1 MSDSNTNSTEPNHL
15 ILKSPLFVFILLVGV
30 GFSRYLPMDHS
41 GFFNFSPTLA
51 IFLIAGAY
59 LRGTWA
65 WAAPLCA
72 IFVSDLFLNA
82 SYGMNW
88 FEPFMLVTILCYLL
102 VFGLG
107 KWMGP
112 TNKLGLLTGSALSSA
127 FLFYLI
133 TCTFSWAANPAYIKS
148 ISGLAQA
155 LTVGEPGYAP
165 AYLFLRNSLL
175 STLFFSL
182 LFRWAISI
190 RSYPAMKENPHS
202 ATT

>member
-1 MSDSNTNSTEPNHL
+1 MSDSNTNSTEPHHL
-15 ILKSPLFVFILLVGV
+15 ILKSPLFVFTLLVVVGV
-30 GFSRYLPMDHS
+30 SRYLPLDHS
-41 GFFNFSPTLA
+41 GLFNFSPTPA

-59 LRGTWA
+59 LRGSWA

-88 FEPFMLVTILCYLL
+88 LEPFMLVTILSYLL

-112 TNKLGLLTGSALSSA
+112 THKFSSLAGSALASA
-127 FLFYLI
+127 LLFYLI
-133 TCTFSWAANPAYIKS
+133 TCTFSWAANPAYIKNA
-148 ISGLAQA
+148 SGLLQA
-155 LTVGEPGYAP
+155 LTLGEPGYAP

-182 LFRWAISI
+182 FFRWVISI
-190 RSYPAMKENPHS
+190 RPHPARKQTTRS

>member
-15 ILKSPLFVFILLVGV
+15 ILKSPLFVFTLLVLV
-30 GFSRYLPMDHS
+30 GFSRYLPLDHS
-41 GFFNFSPTLA
+41 GLFNFSPTLA

-59 LRGTWA
+59 LRGTWS

-88 FEPFMLVTILCYLL
+88 LEPFMLVTILSYLL

-107 KWMGP
+107 KRMGP
-112 TNKLGLLTGSALSSA
+112 THKIGSLTGGALSSA
-127 FLFYLI
+127 LLFYLI
-133 TCTFSWAANPAYIKS
+133 TCTFSWAANPAYVKTS
-148 ISGLAQA
+148 SGLLQA
-155 LTVGEPGYAP
+155 LTLGEPGYAP
-165 AYLFLRNSLL
+165 AYLFLRNSLF
-175 STLFFSL
+175 STLLFSL
-182 LFRWAISI
+182 FFRWAISL
-190 RSYPAMKENPHS
+190 RPHPALKETTRS

>member
-1 MSDSNTNSTEPNHL
+1 MSDSNTNSTEPHHL
-15 ILKSPLFVFILLVGV
+15 ILKSPLFVFTLLVVVGV
-30 GFSRYLPMDHS
+30 SRYLPLDHS
-41 GFFNFSPTLA
+41 GLFNFSPTLA

-59 LRGTWA
+59 LRGSWA

-88 FEPFMLVTILCYLL
+88 LEPFMLVTILSYLL

-112 TNKLGLLTGSALSSA
+112 THKFSSLAGSALASA
-127 FLFYLI
+127 LLFYLI
-133 TCTFSWAANPAYIKS
+133 TCTFSWAANPAYIKNA
-148 ISGLAQA
+148 SGLLQA
-155 LTVGEPGYAP
+155 LTLGEPGYAP

-182 LFRWAISI
+182 FFRWVISI
-190 RSYPAMKENPHS
+190 RPHPARKQ
-202 ATT
+202 TTRSTTT

>member
-1 MSDSNTNSTEPNHL
+1 MSDSNTNSTEPHHL
-15 ILKSPLFVFILLVGV
+15 ILKSPLFVFTLLVVVGV
-30 GFSRYLPMDHS
+30 SRYLPLDHS

-72 IFVSDLFLNA
+72 IFLSDLFLNA

-88 FEPFMLVTILCYLL
+88 LEPFMLVTILGYLL

-112 TNKLGLLTGSALSSA
+112 THKFGSLAGSALASA
-127 FLFYLI
+127 LLFYLI
-133 TCTFSWAANPAYIKS
+133 TCTFSWAANPAYIKNA
-148 ISGLAQA
+148 SGLLQA
-155 LTVGEPGYAP
+155 LTLGEPGYAP

-182 LFRWAISI
+182 FFRWAISI
-190 RSYPAMKENPHS
+190 RPHPARKQTTRS

>member
-1 MSDSNTNSTEPNHL
+1 MSDSNTNSTEPHHL
-15 ILKSPLFVFILLVGV
+15 ILKSPLFVFTLLVVVGV
-30 GFSRYLPMDHS
+30 SRYLPLDHS
-41 GFFNFSPTLA
+41 GLFNFSPTLA

-59 LRGTWA
+59 LRGSWA

-88 FEPFMLVTILCYLL
+88 LEPFMLVTILSYLL

-112 TNKLGLLTGSALSSA
+112 THKFSSLAGSALASA
-127 FLFYLI
+127 LLFYLI
-133 TCTFSWAANPAYIKS
+133 TCTFSCAANPAYIKNA
-148 ISGLAQA
+148 SGLLQA
-155 LTVGEPGYAP
+155 LTLGEPGYAP

-182 LFRWAISI
+182 FFRWVISI
-190 RSYPAMKENPHS
+190 RPHPARKQTTRS